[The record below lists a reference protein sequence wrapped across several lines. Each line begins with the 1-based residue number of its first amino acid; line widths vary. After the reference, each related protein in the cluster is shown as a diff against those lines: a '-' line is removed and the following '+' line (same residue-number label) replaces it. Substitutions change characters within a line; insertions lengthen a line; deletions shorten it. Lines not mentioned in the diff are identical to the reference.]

1 MNILLSN
8 MELGI
13 TVSIIG
19 YLIVLFALS
28 FLFIIY
34 TIIPKLL
41 DSYMRYQLVKQGKKK
56 CAEKNTLEITGEES
70 AAIAAAI
77 HFILDER
84 HDLESGTITIK
95 KISKRYTPWSS
106 KIYSMNNFSK

>member
-1 MNILLSN
+1 MYILLSN

-28 FLFIIY
+28 FLFAIY
-34 TIIPKLL
+34 SIIPKLL
-41 DSYMRYQLVKQGKKK
+41 DAYTRYQLVKQGKKQ
-56 CAEKNTLEITGEES
+56 CAEKNTLGITGEES
-70 AAIAAAI
+70 AAIAAAV

-95 KISKRYTPWSS
+95 KVSKRYTPWSS
-106 KIYSMNNFSK
+106 KIYSMNNYSK